1 MLHILRILATFLP
14 GALVASACLAAPPQ
28 TPQHQTAAPGNRP
41 IASALLDAT
50 LFYEILLGEIVTR
63 EGDPGT
69 GYALVLEAARRSN
82 DERLFQR
89 ATDIALQ
96 ARAGDQALAAAQAWK
111 QATPQSTDANRY
123 VLQILIALNRID
135 DIPTPL
141 REMLDQTPDAE
152 KPGMLWPCHS
162 CCAERQT
169 RRKPRACSKRH

>member
-1 MLHILRILATFLP
+1 MDYYGLMLHILRILATFLP
-14 GALVASACLAAPPQ
+14 GALVASACFAAPPQ
-28 TPQHQTAAPGNRP
+28 TPQHQTAAPGDRP

-96 ARAGDQALAAAQAWK
+96 ARAGDQALAAAQVVL
-111 QATPQSTDANRY
+111 P
-123 VLQILIALNRID
+123 VLQLGL
-135 DIPTPL
+135 
-141 REMLDQTPDAE
+141 PDAFIE
-152 KPGMLWPCHS
+152 HGDPAKLLSLQGLDAAGIQAS
-162 CCAERQT
+162 IA
-169 RRKPRACSKRH
+169 RRFPA